1 MFERLSALAK
11 ILCECES
18 MYHSRLR
25 QVNKCAPSWSLALR
39 VTMVYCRV
47 MVEQSLRWDAGRS
60 TRHNQDAQRERE
72 SRVLRDLTAWLTLAA
87 PNTHDAAHGNQR
99 GHRGRPDRRKECTS
113 GPDPGIYYRLEAE
126 FRERHGGHSHG
137 HGGGGGGTFRA
148 KVQAISRIK
157 LRLRHRAAF
166 SASR

>member
-1 MFERLSALAK
+1 MFTRPSKQYNNLSERRH
-11 ILCECES
+11 
-18 MYHSRLR
+18 Y
-25 QVNKCAPSWSLALR
+25 
-39 VTMVYCRV
+39 RV

-72 SRVLRDLTAWLTLAA
+72 SRVLRDLTSWLTLAA
-87 PNTHDAAHGNQR
+87 PNTQDAAHGTQK
-99 GHRGRPDRRKECTS
+99 GHRGRPDRRKECSS
-113 GPDPGIYYRLEAE
+113 GPDPGCYYRLEAE

-137 HGGGGGGTFRA
+137 QGGGGGGTFRA